1 MLVVRLHLKPASARL
16 FLQKQI
22 QYNIPHLR
30 CTLFTTIRQ
39 YAVKSSKPA
48 SKTPGSYRIPPKP
61 SVSPASSSYK
71 SFNQTLADRSK
82 PVLLYQAASHT
93 IYIVGCYSIGLLI
106 IGWIAH
112 TASTINL
119 IHTLTPNKYGV
130 YLKIG
135 YYTMIAMAGG
145 VAMVFIM
152 RPYRIIQS
160 IQAVPVTLRQNQKTL
175 HLQIE
180 STRMFPGLKPKT
192 VSIPV
197 NDIKLSRPLFQE
209 RSSHNNPFSD
219 NLEHR
224 RRLEAEKL
232 RKLREG
238 NYLLLPFR
246 QLGFHLSKGFQG
258 LKDALTRNPFIYLR
272 AKGFNGSWK
281 LDKETGWALEDGRAI
296 DRIIKS
302 RMTL

>member
-1 MLVVRLHLKPASARL
+1 MLVVRLHLKSASAQP

-22 QYNIPHLR
+22 QYEFLHLR
-30 CTLFTTIRQ
+30 RTFSTTIRQ
-39 YAVKSSKPA
+39 YAIKSSKSA
-48 SKTPGSYRIPPKP
+48 AKIPGSYRISPKP
-61 SVSPASSSYK
+61 IAGPASSSYK

-112 TASTINL
+112 TVSTIKL
-119 IHTLTPNKYGV
+119 IHSLTPDKYGA

-135 YYTMIAMAGG
+135 YYTMVVMAGG
-145 VAMVFIM
+145 IAVVFIM
-152 RPYRIIQS
+152 RPYRIIQL
-160 IQAVPVTLRQNQKTL
+160 IQAVPVILRQNQKTL

-209 RSSHNNPFSD
+209 RNPSSD

-232 RKLREG
+232 CKLREG
-238 NYLLLPFR
+238 NYFLLPFR

-258 LKDALTRNPFIYLR
+258 LKAAFTRNPFIYLR

-281 LDKETGWALEDGRAI
+281 LAKETGWALEDGRAI
-296 DRIIKS
+296 DRIVKS
-302 RMTL
+302 KVTM